1 MPVGWPRLPFA
12 LQRGLLVLFIWSQRV
27 ILAPWTPQWRYKL
40 LVAGWLMTNPRW
52 LLSHVPPPIRRLMPK
67 KWREEILRR
76 VRPSRPI

>member
-27 ILAPWTPQWRYKL
+27 ILAPWTPQRRYKL

-52 LLSHVPPPIRRLMPK
+52 LLSHVPPPDS
-67 KWREEILRR
+67 
-76 VRPSRPI
+76 VRG